1 MRLRISSLYAY
12 NKPDLLIIFLFRE
25 ELAKKAEAERAALT
39 AGAPTSS
46 GEPDP
51 KKPKTESSE
60 GSSESA
66 AAATAESSSSAAD
79 GDNKESSEGNSAAA
93 EKTAEGPPAA
103 PVKVFMQKHPIN

>member
-1 MRLRISSLYAY
+1 MYCAWVLAHCT
-12 NKPDLLIIFLFRE
+12 PTPFLFRE

-66 AAATAESSSSAAD
+66 AAAAAEGSSSSAAD